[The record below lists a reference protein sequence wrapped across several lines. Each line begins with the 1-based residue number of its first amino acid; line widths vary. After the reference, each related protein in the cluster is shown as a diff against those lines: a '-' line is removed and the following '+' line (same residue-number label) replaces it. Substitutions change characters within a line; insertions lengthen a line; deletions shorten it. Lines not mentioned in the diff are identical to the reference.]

1 MGKLTE
7 EPPSRLLTISW
18 FLRRYLLWIVCGA
31 GHTRRPSAVRIRG
44 QHPPLA
50 GSVSAGPHAPPQRP
64 ALPAGHAGVRVDTHA
79 TPLRL
84 REDQVKEA
92 AAAAAAVALSSGFV
106 CLLDK
111 PLFLC
116 PQGNT

>member
-1 MGKLTE
+1 MAERAALGSGLDGELANLHLTDRGRE
-7 EPPSRLLTISW
+7 GQIVTLTQPPFHLLTNSW

-31 GHTRRPSAVRIRG
+31 GHARRPSAVRIRG

-79 TPLRL
+79 PPL
-84 REDQVKEA
+84 
-92 AAAAAAVALSSGFV
+92 
-106 CLLDK
+106 
-111 PLFLC
+111 
-116 PQGNT
+116 